1 MKDKLKEV
9 LAQVAPTVATALG
22 GPLAGAA
29 LGSLLKVFGVT
40 NEDDLEAAITR
51 ASPDQLIAL
60 KTLELE
66 YQKLLQMDTQSA
78 REMQIAALNQDD
90 RFSKR
95 FVYVFASCW
104 SLFSIAYI
112 FAITFM
118 DIPKENVR
126 FADTTL
132 GFLLGT
138 IIATI
143 VQYFY
148 GSSMGSKLKDEMKNE
163 K

>member
-9 LAQVAPTVATALG
+9 IGQVAPTVATALG

-40 NEDDLEAAITR
+40 SEQDLEAAITR
-51 ASPDQLIAL
+51 ARPDQLIAL

-78 REMQIAALNQDD
+78 RDMQVAALGEEDGI
-90 RFSKR
+90 SKR
-95 FVYVFASCW
+95 FVYFFAGAW
-104 SLFSIAYI
+104 SI
-112 FAITFM
+112 FAITYISAITFGT
-118 DIPKENVR
+118 IPQENTR
-126 FADTTL
+126 FADTIL

-138 IIATI
+138 IIATMI
-143 VQYFY
+143 QYFY
-148 GSSMGSKLKDEMKNE
+148 GSSMGSKLKDEKR